1 VSQTEAQE
9 GARLQLTP
17 GEFLEVRRST
27 PGMLEVEVEYG
38 PGRARGAGLGPDR
51 SDAIQKAPPA
61 HFHPAQSEHFEVL
74 EGILR
79 VRVDGEDR
87 ELRRGQTLDIPP
99 GSVHQLWN
107 TATMPCRVTWQIM
120 PRGRTEEWFRALDAA
135 NARAAP
141 GGRPSLV
148 TFAALLTEY
157 GDVMQLAAR
166 PRPLVRVL
174 LAGLARLKR

>member
-1 VSQTEAQE
+1 MSQTEAQE

-17 GEFLEVRRST
+17 GEYLEVRRST

-38 PGRARGAGLGPDR
+38 PDG
-51 SDAIQKAPPA
+51 KPPPS

-99 GSVHQLWN
+99 GGVHQLWN
-107 TATMPCRVTWQIM
+107 AATMPCRVTWQTM

-135 NARAAP
+135 NVSAAP

-148 TFAALLTEY
+148 TFATLLTEY
-157 GDVMQLAAR
+157 GDVMRLAAR
-166 PRPLVRVL
+166 PRPLVRML

>member
-1 VSQTEAQE
+1 MSELEVQE
-9 GARLQLTP
+9 GTRLQLTP
-17 GEFLEVRRST
+17 GEFLVVRRSA

-38 PGRARGAGLGPDR
+38 PDG
-51 SDAIQKAPPA
+51 KPPPP
-61 HFHPAQSEHFEVL
+61 HFHPDQSEHFEVL

-87 ELRRGQTLDIPP
+87 ELRRGQTLDVPP
-99 GSVHQLWN
+99 GCVHQMWN
-107 TATMPCRVTWQIM
+107 AATMPCRVSWQVM

-135 NARAAP
+135 NASAAP
-141 GGRPSLV
+141 GKRPSLV

-157 GDVMQLAAR
+157 DDVMRLAAR

-174 LAGLARLKR
+174 LAGLARLARI